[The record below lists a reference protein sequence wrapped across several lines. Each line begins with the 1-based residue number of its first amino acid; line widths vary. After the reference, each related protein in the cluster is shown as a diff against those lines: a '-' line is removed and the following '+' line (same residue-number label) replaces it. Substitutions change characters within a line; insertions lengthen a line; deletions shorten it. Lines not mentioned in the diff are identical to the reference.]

1 MTFRELKQGYSIY
14 VLDKD
19 SMCVKQGK
27 VMSVSTPHL
36 DKKGFEL
43 GATLVVDIVLDVD
56 GVINTYTF
64 KEDTETGYFSS
75 TVITVDK
82 SNIIREVEATKAQ
95 SEEALSQVDIHK
107 ERIVKCNDI
116 LAEFNPAIKEKQ
128 AIDERFVKLEGSID
142 EIKNM
147 LSNIVIPKNH
157 ETFSNLPT
165 PTT

>member
-19 SMCVKQGK
+19 SMCVKSGK
-27 VMSVSTPHL
+27 VMSVSAPHL

-43 GATLVVDIVLDVD
+43 GATLVVDIVIDID

-75 TVITVDK
+75 TVITVEK

-107 ERIVKCNDI
+107 ERI
-116 LAEFNPAIKEKQ
+116 
-128 AIDERFVKLEGSID
+128 
-142 EIKNM
+142 
-147 LSNIVIPKNH
+147 
-157 ETFSNLPT
+157 
-165 PTT
+165 